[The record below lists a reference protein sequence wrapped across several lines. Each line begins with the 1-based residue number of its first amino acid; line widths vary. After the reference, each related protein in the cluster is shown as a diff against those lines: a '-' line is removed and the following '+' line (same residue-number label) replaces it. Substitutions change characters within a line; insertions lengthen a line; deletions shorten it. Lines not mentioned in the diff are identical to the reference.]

1 MRQDPAAGELAGR
14 ITLADFPGCRPAL
27 LNGRHLRRVIAF
39 TRSPLRPAPHTLRH
53 SRYRGELS
61 PGRTKPCAMEEEPGS
76 DLALSAMFLNGAS
89 DLTIIWSISCMVM
102 NSTTH
107 EVLRNRR
114 LPGPP

>member
-61 PGRTKPCAMEEEPGS
+61 PGRTKPCAMEEEPG
-76 DLALSAMFLNGAS
+76 AGESARPGLFLEFDDVRAARTS
-89 DLTIIWSISCMVM
+89 SHSIQISPFRQCSSMARQ
-102 NSTTH
+102 T
-107 EVLRNRR
+107 
-114 LPGPP
+114 